1 MTTYARGKKWADAG
15 VEVNERRRAQPE
27 DRQFQL
33 EAEFG
38 MTGDQPAAV
47 SRLTDGVEKGIPR
60 QSLMGVTGSG
70 KTFTMANV
78 VQQVQKPTLVMAHNK
93 TLAAQLASEFKE
105 FFPHNAVEYFVSYY
119 DYYQPEAYVPQS
131 DTYIEKDSS
140 VNEELDKL
148 RLSATTSLLT
158 RRDVL
163 IVASVS
169 CIYGLGDPQDYF
181 NLVAQVKVGEIR
193 NRSQL
198 VRQLVDMQYDR
209 NDLDLSRAKFRVR
222 GDVLELVPAYEEA
235 AVRIQF
241 FGDEVERIVQL
252 DPLTGEMLAEL
263 PQVAIYPANHFVTTK
278 DKLDLAVE
286 GIREELEWRLREL
299 RDTGKILEAARL
311 ESRTNY
317 DLEMLQETGFCSGV
331 ENYARHLS
339 QRPAGS
345 APWTLLD
352 YFPEDYLLFV
362 DESHMTLPQVRGMYH
377 GDISRKKTL
386 VEFGFRL
393 PSALDN
399 RPLNF
404 EEYESRINQVV
415 YVSATPGPFEL
426 QHSRQVVEQV
436 IRPTGLLDPTI
447 EVLPTTGQI
456 DDLLWRI
463 KDRVQ
468 RAERVLVTTLTK
480 RMAEELADYLSEMGI
495 RNTYLHSDIETL
507 DRIEILRD
515 LRLGV
520 YDVIVGINL
529 LREGLDLPE
538 VSMVAIL
545 DADKEGYL
553 RSETSMIQT
562 IGRAARHAN
571 GHVVMYADRMTD
583 SMQKAI
589 DETSRRRQ
597 LQTEHN
603 QRHGIEPQSIQKEVH
618 DITEG
623 IKAIAENRARYNTVR
638 KEMSRADMFKGGQG
652 PGSADEGRR
661 QIAPVREGGPV
672 PRRDFRVAPSAGR
685 GGKDTGSG
693 WRLELAS
700 LLLQRPNVVDH
711 VPDLLFRKL
720 TAQGSHPRTGNAV
733 SNETE
738 QVGFRVQRYVNHQVC
753 GWRVQRRPR
762 RPVPPAPLAVAGLAD
777 LHVSCRPRL
786 QRCRR
791 RREGV
796 QQYFVPSDTELGVE
810 QQHQTGGG
818 ASHTGGHHP
827 CAGAGEPSRPAAT
840 RSLRTE
846 SPRPVAR
853 LPAADYAVSGE
864 GEIAALPA
872 APVASASNRKAV
884 RASKASGRRTT
895 SSACHTPAMLS

>member
-1 MTTYARGKKWADAG
+1 MTVYARGKKWAEAG
-15 VEVNERRRAQPE
+15 KQVNERRNAEPE

-33 EAEFG
+33 TADFG
-38 MTGDQPAAV
+38 MTGDQPSAV
-47 SRLTDGVEKGIPR
+47 ARLSEAVEGGMPR
-60 QSLMGVTGSG
+60 QSLLGVTGSG
-70 KTFTMANV
+70 KTFTMANI
-78 VQQVQKPTLVMAHNK
+78 VQEVQRPTLVMAHNK

-105 FFPHNAVEYFVSYY
+105 FFPNNAVEYFVSYY

-169 CIYGLGDPQDYF
+169 CIYGLGDPNDYF
-181 NLVAQVKVGEIR
+181 NLVAQVKVGEVRSR
-193 NRSQL
+193 NQL
-198 VRQLVDMQYDR
+198 VRQLVDMQYER

-235 AVRIQF
+235 AVRVQF

-252 DPLTGEMLAEL
+252 DPLTGEILADL

-278 DKLDLAVE
+278 DKLDLAVN

-299 RDTGKILEAARL
+299 RDSGKILEAARL

-339 QRPAGS
+339 QRPVGS

-377 GDISRKKTL
+377 GDLSRKKTL

-404 EEYESRINQVV
+404 DEYEDRINQVV

-426 QHSRQVVEQV
+426 QNSRQVVEQI
-436 IRPTGLLDPTI
+436 IRPTGLLDPTV
-447 EVLPTTGQI
+447 EVLPTKGQI

-463 KDRVQ
+463 KERIQ
-468 RAERVLVTTLTK
+468 RSERVLVTTLTK

-520 YDVIVGINL
+520 FDVIVGINL

-553 RSETSMIQT
+553 RSETSMVQT
-562 IGRAARHAN
+562 IGRAARHSN
-571 GHVVMYADRMTD
+571 GHVVMYADRITD
-583 SMQKAI
+583 SMQRAI
-589 DETSRRRQ
+589 NETARRRQ
-597 LQTEHN
+597 LQGEHN
-603 QRHGIEPQSIQKEVH
+603 LRHGIEPRSIQKEVH

-638 KEMSRADMFKGGQG
+638 KEMNRADMFKVVKDLEVQMKDAAK
-652 PGSADEGRR
+652 SLQFEKAAQFRDEIYELRR
-661 QIAPVREGGPV
+661 
-672 PRRDFRVAPSAGR
+672 
-685 GGKDTGSG
+685 
-693 WRLELAS
+693 L
-700 LLLQRPNVVDH
+700 
-711 VPDLLFRKL
+711 
-720 TAQGSHPRTGNAV
+720 
-733 SNETE
+733 
-738 QVGFRVQRYVNHQVC
+738 
-753 GWRVQRRPR
+753 
-762 RPVPPAPLAVAGLAD
+762 LAVEEKIL
-777 LHVSCRPRL
+777 
-786 QRCRR
+786 
-791 RREGV
+791 
-796 QQYFVPSDTELGVE
+796 
-810 QQHQTGGG
+810 
-818 ASHTGGHHP
+818 
-827 CAGAGEPSRPAAT
+827 
-840 RSLRTE
+840 
-846 SPRPVAR
+846 
-853 LPAADYAVSGE
+853 
-864 GEIAALPA
+864 
-872 APVASASNRKAV
+872 APVAD
-884 RASKASGRRTT
+884 
-895 SSACHTPAMLS
+895 